1 MVSSPVL
8 PPQREYAFSTNTRP
22 ICPRC
27 PLHSSLMFLSLTSQS
42 FSQNSAATFI
52 TAFFAEYPE
61 FDYDSTA
68 PVTQEYRRL
77 TQESDWMPR
86 SQEDKKAKAAFG
98 TAMGKQFASFYGSS
112 IHDIKAWKAL
122 CEALGVDPIP
132 KTIAECRDVRTEVL
146 LPSPCCHITIHV
158 QQLIKSKH
166 VNLVDFIDTRI
177 TGDPIKI
184 FKTEKELREYT
195 RGEDKY
201 YPKKSAKESG
211 VLKYLL
217 RKILRPNKKS

>member
-1 MVSSPVL
+1 MPKVPLAFVAYVL
-8 PPQREYAFSTNTRP
+8 VA
-22 ICPRC
+22 
-27 PLHSSLMFLSLTSQS
+27 HTSQS
-42 FSQNSAATFI
+42 FPQNSAATFI

-61 FDYDSTA
+61 FNYDSTA

-146 LPSPCCHITIHV
+146 PCPCCHITVHV
-158 QQLIKSKH
+158 QQLIKSTH

-184 FKTEKELREYT
+184 FKTEKELRDYT
-195 RGEDKY
+195 RENDKY
-201 YPKKSAKESG
+201 YPKQSAKESG
-211 VLKYLL
+211 VLRYLL
-217 RKILRPNKKS
+217 RKILRPNKKSK